1 MYTYVLNKGNSYHV
15 NVKDGG
21 YEVVYSNGGKL
32 LRQTIE
38 DELSPSENLGICDER
53 IKLFDGKFLSRN
65 RGTLVIEN
73 E

>member
-1 MYTYVLNKGNSYHV
+1 M
-15 NVKDGG
+15 
-21 YEVVYSNGGKL
+21 VYSNGGKL